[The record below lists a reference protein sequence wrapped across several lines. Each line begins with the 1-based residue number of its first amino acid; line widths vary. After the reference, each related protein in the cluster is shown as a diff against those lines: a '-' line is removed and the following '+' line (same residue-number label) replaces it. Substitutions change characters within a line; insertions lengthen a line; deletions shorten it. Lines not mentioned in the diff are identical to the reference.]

1 MVEKSVFNESTMTKF
16 IWENYGIKV
25 TDIKKIARGSA
36 NLYVLNSQKYV
47 VKEYLST
54 YQEEDLK
61 REVRVVEHLRNKKI
75 PTPEFFLN
83 MHHKRYSIYKGHYIV
98 LEEFIEGYTKE
109 NHTLDLEELTE
120 VGRLLGQIIVSLE
133 DLKHPLPV
141 EDPSKWFSPVTIE
154 QSITKYEELIKS
166 MPESKYQTK
175 IIKDLRDKI
184 KILRDINGNIPQID
198 WSKITYKNTH
208 GDYNALQLM
217 YKEGKIKA
225 VLDFAT
231 ACNIPIVWEII
242 RSYSLCDKE
251 AINGNLNLNNL
262 NQYIQIINNYISLTT
277 EDIKCMPYLYL
288 LQLLHSTYG
297 YKQYLRDP
305 QNEELLLF
313 GFYRTKLCRY
323 LWENAE
329 KMVRVLSKDLK
340 KR

>member
-1 MVEKSVFNESTMTKF
+1 M
-16 IWENYGIKV
+16 
-25 TDIKKIARGSA
+25 
-36 NLYVLNSQKYV
+36 
-47 VKEYLST
+47 
-54 YQEEDLK
+54 
-61 REVRVVEHLRNKKI
+61 
-75 PTPEFFLN
+75 
-83 MHHKRYSIYKGHYIV
+83 
-98 LEEFIEGYTKE
+98 
-109 NHTLDLEELTE
+109 
-120 VGRLLGQIIVSLE
+120 
-133 DLKHPLPV
+133 
-141 EDPSKWFSPVTIE
+141 
-154 QSITKYEELIKS
+154 
-166 MPESKYQTK
+166 
-175 IIKDLRDKI
+175 
-184 KILRDINGNIPQID
+184 
-198 WSKITYKNTH
+198 
-208 GDYNALQLM
+208 
-217 YKEGKIKA
+217 
-225 VLDFAT
+225 
-231 ACNIPIVWEII
+231 PIVWEII